1 MSIEAL
7 GRGLGD
13 ARFGGRG
20 GIVGGGEGDEEV
32 GVGPEFIVVVHGGML
47 VAEELEWKVVGSWMW
62 RKAEDAYSL
71 MTGRIVRLVV
81 GLLSRRHY

>member
-1 MSIEAL
+1 MGRRLHYLGAGGGGGGGGARIEGL

-20 GIVGGGEGDEEV
+20 GIVGGGEGGEEV

-47 VAEELEWKVVGSWMW
+47 VAEESEWKVVGSWM
-62 RKAEDAYSL
+62 
-71 MTGRIVRLVV
+71 
-81 GLLSRRHY
+81 